1 MAYILREV
9 SLKFCSKICKH
20 LLYKS
25 FILSLENKVFYSKSL
40 GLKYLIKIIL
50 IYLKPGRRKLKY
62 NFFFTVNTFII
73 AHKNIL
79 KTFDTFLM

>member
-20 LLYKS
+20 FLYKS

-50 IYLKPGRRKLKY
+50 IYLKPGRHKFKY
-62 NFFFTVNTFII
+62 NFFIIVNTLII
-73 AHKNIL
+73 AHKNI
-79 KTFDTFLM
+79 